1 MEHSSANASPETV
14 GADVMSEEAV
24 QGPESGAPHIGVPR
38 RAWTWFASGRFGL
51 GLQVLVVS
59 AILAAIVFGFQGDA
73 GISQGAI
80 WLTFGLFAMS
90 VGLIWGYCGI
100 MSFGQAT
107 FFGLGAYAY
116 AWSTTDK
123 LGLDAGSL
131 GPLLG
136 LIAAIILP
144 GLFAMLLAYFL
155 FYGKV
160 VGAFFS
166 IVMLA
171 VSFLM
176 ASLGMG
182 WSAVFGG
189 SMGISGVPGL
199 SIFGLSGTG
208 IYAGYVIIT
217 IVVALV
223 AVLLQTVLKTSFGLM
238 IAGVSDNEDRFVMLG
253 SKTVLT
259 KLIVFSL
266 SSAVAGLAGA
276 LYASE
281 ANFVSADLMGTL
293 LSTEAVVWVAVGGR
307 SKLIGALIGALI
319 VRAAGYWLSDV
330 AVNYWLI
337 LLGSLFI
344 IIVLAGSTG
353 LVGLVTWLWGRVAR
367 RVAADR

>member
-1 MEHSSANASPETV
+1 MEDPTANASPKLAAADPAIDDV
-14 GADVMSEEAV
+14 GRDSATD
-24 QGPESGAPHIGVPR
+24 APHVSLPSRVWG
-38 RAWTWFASGRFGL
+38 WFAYGRLGL
-51 GLQVLVVS
+51 GAQVLVVS
-59 AILAAIVFGFQGDA
+59 AVLAAVTFGFQGDA

-80 WLTFGLFAMS
+80 WLTFGLFAIS
-90 VGLIWGYCGI
+90 IGLIWGYCGI

-107 FFGLGAYAY
+107 FFGLGAYSY
-116 AWSTTDK
+116 AWMTTDQ
-123 LGLDAGSL
+123 LGLDPGSL
-131 GPLLG
+131 SPLLG
-136 LIAAIILP
+136 LLAALIIP

-199 SIFGLSGTG
+199 SIFGFSGSS
-208 IYAGYVIIT
+208 IYAGYIIVTVI
-217 IVVALV
+217 VALA
-223 AVLLQTVLKTSFGLM
+223 AVLLQTILKTSFGLAV
-238 IAGVSDNEDRFVMLG
+238 AGVRDNEDRFVLLG
-253 SKTVLT
+253 SKTVQT
-259 KLIVFSL
+259 KLIIFTL

-281 ANFVSADLMGTL
+281 ANFVSSDLMGTL

-319 VRAAGYWLSDV
+319 VRGAGYWLSDV

-337 LLGSLFI
+337 VLGFLFI
-344 IIVLAGSTG
+344 AIVLFGSTG
-353 LVGLVTWLWGRVAR
+353 LVGLAGWLWERGTR
-367 RVAADR
+367 RVAANR